1 MTRPVLHLDF
11 IALRPETGPQDRE
24 ALLEAAAALAS
35 MPQVLAVGAIEAGA
49 GSDFDLAVFFL
60 LPDLGRLE
68 PFGTDERYA
77 RFLQGSVAPK
87 LKRFAGADVELDSE
101 PAFREGIAA
110 CLALATP
117 DETFDWEVRE
127 ALEAWADAVRPA
139 ARAIGLAVGER
150 QAFRGVA
157 LAFGGGAASAGRP
170 ADGRFRSTF
179 VAGGA
184 RRL

>member
-1 MTRPVLHLDF
+1 VTRPVLHLDL

-24 ALLEAAAALAS
+24 ALLQAAAALAS

-77 RFLQGSVAPK
+77 RFLQGSVAPR
-87 LKRFAGADVELDSE
+87 LKRFAGADVELESE
-101 PAFREGIAA
+101 PALRDGSAA
-110 CLALATP
+110 CLAVATP

-127 ALEAWADAVRPA
+127 ALEAWADSVRPA
-139 ARAIGLAVGER
+139 VRAVGLAAGER
-150 QAFRGVA
+150 QAFRGVG

-170 ADGRFRSTF
+170 ADGRFQSTL
-179 VAGGA
+179 VAGEA